1 MAGRTPFHTSVGSD
15 AGAGQSGGC
24 VVSAS
29 SVLCAR
35 TRKACKERQA
45 DAREM
50 QGRCKGDTREM
61 QGRCKGDAR
70 EMQGGWLHAY
80 KRIEDGEE
88 DGVEACGVG
97 DGVGDQLEAEAW
109 GVMVWWVSE
118 DM

>member
-1 MAGRTPFHTSVGSD
+1 
-15 AGAGQSGGC
+15 
-24 VVSAS
+24 
-29 SVLCAR
+29 
-35 TRKACKERQA
+35 
-45 DAREM
+45 
-50 QGRCKGDTREM
+50 M

-70 EMQGGWLHAY
+70 EVQGGWLHAY